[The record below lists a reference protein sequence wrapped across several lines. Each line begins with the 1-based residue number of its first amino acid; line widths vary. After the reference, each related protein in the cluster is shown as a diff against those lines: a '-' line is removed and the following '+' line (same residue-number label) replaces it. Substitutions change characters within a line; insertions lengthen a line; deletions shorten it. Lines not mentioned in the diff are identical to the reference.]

1 MPATI
6 ISGKEISARIR
17 ERIKGEIDE
26 LVRQNRINPAFV
38 MPGLAVILVGDD
50 PGSAIYVRNKRK
62 ICEEV
67 GIRSFGYILD
77 RNTSEAELM
86 AIIDQLNKDRNVH
99 GILCQMPLPPHLD
112 EFSVISAI
120 SPEKDVD
127 GFHPI
132 NKGLLSMGKDC
143 MIPCTPL
150 GCVEMIKQ
158 SGIEIT
164 GKHCVIIGRSNIVG
178 KPLAALMLNEN
189 ATVTI
194 THSKTRNLKEICKQ
208 ADILVAAIG
217 KTGFVTGEYIKE
229 GAVVIDVG
237 INRDPDNKVRG
248 DVLFE
253 EAAEVAGAITPVP
266 GGVGLMTTT
275 LLMQNTLQAY
285 RNIISKEAVL

>member
-26 LVRQNRINPAFV
+26 MVRQNRINPAFV

-77 RNTSEAELM
+77 RNTRS
-86 AIIDQLNKDRNVH
+86 DGDHRQLNKGRTSRH
-99 GILCQMPLPPHLD
+99 LCQMPLPPHLD

-237 INRDPDNKVRG
+237 INRDADNKVRG
-248 DVLFE
+248 TCFSRRRLKSP
-253 EAAEVAGAITPVP
+253 ARSRPCP
-266 GGVGLMTTT
+266 
-275 LLMQNTLQAY
+275 
-285 RNIISKEAVL
+285 AVSD

>member
-1 MPATI
+1 MSANI
-6 ISGKEISARIR
+6 ISGKEISAKIR
-17 ERIKGEIDE
+17 ERIKYEIDE
-26 LVRQNRINPAFV
+26 IMSANSDNPNFIR
-38 MPGLAVILVGDD
+38 PGLAVILVGED
-50 PGSAIYVRNKRK
+50 PGSAIYVRNKKR

-67 GIRSFGYILD
+67 GIRSFGYVLD
-77 RNTSEAELM
+77 ATTSEADLLDL
-86 AIIDQLNKDRNVH
+86 IDQLNHDDRVH
-99 GILCQMPLPPHLD
+99 GILCQMPLPKHLD
-112 EFSVISAI
+112 EFAVISAI
-120 SPEKDVD
+120 SPVKDVD

-132 NKGLLSMGKDC
+132 NKGLLSMGKEC
-143 MIPCTPL
+143 LVPCTPL
-150 GCVEMIKQ
+150 GCVEMLKL
-158 SGIEIT
+158 SGIDIS

-178 KPLAALMLNEN
+178 KPLSALMLNEN

-194 THSKTRNLKEICKQ
+194 THSKTKNLKEICRQ

-217 KTGFVTGEYIKE
+217 KSGFVTGEFVKE

-253 EAAEVAGAITPVP
+253 EVVEIAGSITPVP

-285 RNIISKEAVL
+285 HNIISKEADL